1 LRFHLP
7 DDLTQKYQALIDQGS
22 IDFDAGARAGT
33 YAALN
38 AALHDDA
45 ALILLPYTLSRR
57 YEPVYLKGWLNG
69 LSMNP
74 LLPDPGYVYEYN
86 ER

>member
-1 LRFHLP
+1 
-7 DDLTQKYQALIDQGS
+7 
-22 IDFDAGARAGT
+22 
-33 YAALN
+33 
-38 AALHDDA
+38 
-45 ALILLPYTLSRR
+45 LILLPYASQPR

-74 LLPDPGYVYEYN
+74 LLPDPGYVYEYS

>member
-1 LRFHLP
+1 M
-7 DDLTQKYQALIDQGS
+7 S
-22 IDFDAGARAGT
+22 GARAAT

-38 AALHDDA
+38 TALYDDA
-45 ALILLPYTLSRR
+45 ALILLPYALKRR

-74 LLPDPGYVYEYN
+74 LLPDPGYVYEYS